1 MKTKALLIA
10 LLAMALVACN
20 NTPKENNEPTEP
32 KEQTVD
38 ALGTLITAD
47 GLVSLKKGTELPDTI
62 PGYEITPVIVTYEED
77 MEELELHVI
86 KDGKTV
92 VILHPG
98 FIEETDEP
106 DDIIGAMTIVSDQFA
121 TADGIHVGSSVQD
134 LLKKDGVKVFFDETK
149 FHVTLNGIDYILFA
163 EDYEGELPAVPFD
176 IMAEVEHPTF
186 KADAKVREI
195 FLGYGF

>member
-10 LLAMALVACN
+10 LLAMAMVACN
-20 NTPKENNEPTEP
+20 NNPKENNEPVEP

-47 GLVSLKKGTELPDTI
+47 GLASLQKGMELPDTI
-62 PGYEITPVIVTYEED
+62 PGYEVTPVIVTYEED

-86 KDGKTV
+86 KGGKTV

-134 LLKKDGVKVFFDETK
+134 LLKKEGVKVFFDETK
-149 FHVTLNGIDYILFA
+149 FHVIHNGIDYILFA

-186 KADAKVREI
+186 KTDAKVREI

>member
-1 MKTKALLIA
+1 
-10 LLAMALVACN
+10 MAIVACN
-20 NTPKENNEPTEP
+20 NTNTSTPKEDNKVTKPTE
-32 KEQTVD
+32 QTFD
-38 ALGTLITAD
+38 ALGTLITTD
-47 GLVSLKKGTELPDTI
+47 GLQSLKKGMELPDTI
-62 PGYEITPVIVTYEED
+62 PGYEVTPVIVTYEED

-86 KDGKTV
+86 KDGKIV

-121 TADGIHVGSSVQD
+121 TTDGFRVGSNVQD
-134 LLKKDGVKVFFDETK
+134 LLKKDGVKVLFDETK
-149 FHVTLNGIDYILFA
+149 FHVTLDGIDYILFA

-176 IMAEVEHPTF
+176 VMAEVEHPTF

>member
-10 LLAMALVACN
+10 LLALALVACN
-20 NTPKENNEPTEP
+20 NTPEPTEP

-47 GLVSLKKGTELPDTI
+47 GLEHLKKGAELPDTI
-62 PGYEITPVIVTYEED
+62 PGYEVTPVIVTYEED
-77 MEELELHVI
+77 MEELELHVV
-86 KDGKTV
+86 KDGKAV

-121 TADGIHVGSSVQD
+121 TAEGIRVGSSVQE
-134 LLKKDGVKVFFDETK
+134 LLKKDGVKVFFDETA
-149 FHVTLNGIDYILFA
+149 FHVTYNGIDYILFA

-176 IMAEVEHPTF
+176 VMAEVENPTF

-195 FLGYGF
+195 FIGYGL